1 VEISEMFFNKKS
13 FCARVPGLL
22 LLFLLIQGL
31 EAKTQTSIDSVFNRQ
46 VEQAVHQ
53 ADAKKL
59 AGFFHPQVELILSG
73 YQGIYSKRQAQFMLE
88 AFFKENQ
95 PVAVLH
101 ESQTANGSSYFVL
114 CELKTRQQTYRF
126 CYLVKEENRQKFIY
140 QFRFEKK

>member
-1 VEISEMFFNKKS
+1 MFLNKKS
-13 FCARVPGLL
+13 FCAQVCGLL
-22 LLFLLIQGL
+22 LLLLLMQGPGVS
-31 EAKTQTSIDSVFNRQ
+31 AQAPIDSAFNRQ

-59 AGFFHPQVELILSG
+59 AGFFHPQVELILPG
-73 YQGIYSKRQAQFMLE
+73 YQGIYSKRQSQFMLE

-101 ESQTANGSSYFVL
+101 ETQSANGSSYYVL
-114 CELKTRQQTYRF
+114 CELKTSQQTYRF
-126 CYLVKEENRQKFIY
+126 CYLVKEENTQKFIY